1 MIDRLICYSIHKLA
15 HPQGL
20 FAFGFQIFR
29 YISTET
35 LQMCDAPGMRLSL
48 LSMRLM
54 PLVRLVLAIL
64 ALPFMQ
70 AGAVAASDFERD
82 PPFRRYSTADGLI
95 QTRTTGIIQDDKG
108 YFWIASFAGINR
120 FDGSTFKS
128 YTVRDGLRQSVIY
141 YLYLDEA
148 GRVWAGDSQGGL
160 TLIEDS
166 EITLTV
172 PPAAQAMG
180 VVRGIQQVAN
190 QLFVATEPGG
200 LHVLDLDD
208 VASGLQAVAEA
219 PERIQR
225 LIARSPQELLL
236 LSNNSLL
243 SLDLQTNSVVSLFDG
258 IASVQNCGDQLYL
271 GDQSG
276 RLGELASDGE
286 LRWQDRQYAAQVTL
300 MTCDGE
306 SLAWLY
312 VNGVGTVS
320 YQNPALRYPVDW
332 VFSALIDAE
341 GFLWIPARNGLHRYL
356 GERFTH
362 YPLGLDGEEPEIYAI
377 EAGRDGDYWLGSSVG
392 LLYLDRSGSLSNV
405 SDELGFVRAEVR
417 DIKVSED
424 GDLLWLVHSQ
434 GPFIE
439 VDVEQESYRSL
450 LDDQVPVLMGME
462 RDLKGRVWAGSYFGE
477 LHVYDPD
484 SKALKRIKLPET
496 GPIYSMDLAT
506 NGELWFGAGN
516 QGLFRVDTNLE
527 SAQPELVVGADQLG
541 QDIFTQVVARDQN
554 GQTEVWLSS
563 LENGLYRWRDDTL
576 DQVLAPALLDGAVL
590 TQVEPVGDG
599 SVVIVT
605 TSGAARFELDSGRLE
620 TYSSLDGFT
629 AIEGKIHANYRD
641 RDILWIG
648 TTNGISA
655 MDLSIPMGNIRR
667 PNAFIT
673 RRSFAGEL
681 ISESPASS
689 SPFNSSASFQIEF
702 DAVSSR
708 RPGLLEFSYRL
719 LGADD
724 TWSAA
729 NTTRS
734 VNYSKLPPAEYRFE
748 VRARIRGQSWGM
760 ADSWV
765 FTVPTPFW
773 RTNWFTGLLVLF
785 FALLVRFFIGIR
797 LRAIQRLNQRLQA
810 EVDDRTASIEAGKR
824 ELEQT
829 NERLSSEI
837 VERRRA
843 DERRED
849 VEARFHQAYKNAPI
863 GMGLV
868 DNAGLVYDANPH
880 LKNLFWPTS
889 TKTDSAPLLDVVAPH
904 DRERFR
910 KFLDSAAEDSQA
922 PPNMEFDCASHDGRV
937 RKIDFLPSPVRSRDG
952 ELRYTMLLAEDVTE
966 RRALTDKLAYQARFD
981 ELTGLLNRRAFTEH
995 LNTLEIT
1002 PSDNE
1007 KPFLMFLD
1015 LDRFKV
1021 VNDTCGHAAGDELL
1035 KKISEVISAGVR
1047 EGDLLARLGGDE
1059 FALILG
1065 NCDAD
1070 TALARAERIRQ
1081 SIQSVE
1087 FLWEA
1092 EVFRIGAS
1100 IGLVPLDA
1108 DTHDVSEL
1116 QRLADAACYTA
1127 KEQGRNRVH
1136 LVHGMADEAHE
1147 HRGELRWVQ
1156 RLTLAMENDEFE
1168 LFGQRIQS
1176 LGDREPGK
1184 SCIEVLLRLRDQED
1198 GKIIP
1203 PSAFMPAA
1211 ERFGLNSQLDLWVVR
1226 NALEFLARCSR
1237 SVQADHS
1244 LGLNL
1249 CGASLSDP
1257 NFSAELLQLVS
1268 DADLPAGA
1276 LTFEI
1281 TETSVIRRL
1290 DEASAIVDELR
1301 NLGCYISLDDFGSGM
1316 SSLGYLKHL
1325 NVDSLK
1331 IDGEFVRDM
1340 VDDRADQLFVKF
1352 IVDTA
1357 HALDKRVVA
1366 EFVESEQILKLIE
1379 VMGCDYAQGFAVH
1392 EPEPLQNLFIAV
1404 DALGQRTPLAS

>member
-1 MIDRLICYSIHKLA
+1 MTS
-15 HPQGL
+15 
-20 FAFGFQIFR
+20 
-29 YISTET
+29 
-35 LQMCDAPGMRLSL
+35 
-48 LSMRLM
+48 LSMALRFA
-54 PLVRLVLAIL
+54 VLAL
-64 ALPFMQ
+64 LLEQ
-70 AGAVAASDFERD
+70 HGVVAASDFDRD
-82 PPFRRYSTADGLI
+82 LPFRRYSTADGLI

-141 YLYLDEA
+141 YLYLDDD

-166 EITLTV
+166 EVKLTV
-172 PPAAQAMG
+172 PPAEQAMG
-180 VVRGIQQVAN
+180 VVRGIEQVGT

-200 LHVLDLDD
+200 LHVLDLEDS
-208 VASGLQAVAEA
+208 AAGFQSVAEA
-219 PERIQR
+219 PDRIQR
-225 LIARSPQELLL
+225 LIARNPQELLL
-236 LSNNSLL
+236 LSNNTLL
-243 SLDLQTNSVVSLFDG
+243 SLDLRSNAVTSLFSG
-258 IASVQNCGDQLYL
+258 IASAQRCGDQLYL
-271 GDQSG
+271 ADQNG
-276 RLGELASDGE
+276 QLGELAPDGV
-286 LRWQDRQYAAQVTL
+286 LRWQDHQYSAQITL
-300 MTCDGE
+300 MTCERDR
-306 SLAWLY
+306 LAWLY

-320 YQNPALRYPVDW
+320 YEKPLLRYPVDW
-332 VFSALIDAE
+332 VFNAIVDAE
-341 GFLWIPARNGLHRYL
+341 GVLWIPARNGLHRYL

-377 EAGRDGDYWLGSSVG
+377 EAGPAGAYWLGSSVG
-392 LLYLDRSGSLSNV
+392 LLYLDRNGSLRNI
-405 SDELGFVRAEVR
+405 SDEFGFVRAEVR
-417 DIKVSED
+417 DIEVSKE

-434 GPFIE
+434 GPFLE
-439 VDVEQESYRSL
+439 LDLVQKSYRSL
-450 LDDQVPVLMGME
+450 LDYQEPVLMGME
-462 RDLKGRVWAGSYFGE
+462 RDVQGRIWAGSYFGE
-477 LHVYDPD
+477 LHVYDP
-484 SKALKRIKLPET
+484 STKVLNSIKLPET
-496 GPIYSMDLAT
+496 GPIYSMDLAA
-506 NGELWFGAGN
+506 GGALWFGAGN
-516 QGLFRVDTNLE
+516 QGLFRLDTTLE
-527 SAQPELVVGADQLG
+527 SPRPELVVGAGLLG
-541 QDIFTQVVARDQN
+541 QDIFTQVAINDRSE
-554 GQTEVWLSS
+554 QTEVWLSS
-563 LENGLYRWRDDTL
+563 LENGLYRWRARQL

-590 TQVEPVGDG
+590 TQVAPVGDG

-605 TSGAARFELDSGRLE
+605 TSGAARFETATGRLE

-629 AIEGKIHANYRD
+629 AIEGKIHANHRD
-641 RDILWIG
+641 NETLWIG
-648 TTNGISA
+648 TTNGITA
-655 MDLSIPMGNIRR
+655 MDLSIPMGMIRS

-673 RRSFAGEL
+673 RRSSGGEVIAKSPGSSFAYD
-681 ISESPASS
+681 SAASL
-689 SPFNSSASFQIEF
+689 QIEF

-708 RPGLLEFSYRL
+708 RPGLVEFSYRL
-719 LGADD
+719 LGADES
-724 TWSAA
+724 WSAA

-748 VRARIRGQSWGM
+748 VRARIRGQNWGP
-760 ADSWV
+760 ADGWEFS
-765 FTVPTPFW
+765 VPTPFW
-773 RTNWFTGLLVLF
+773 RTYWFIGLTVVF
-785 FALLVRFFIGIR
+785 FALLVRLFIGIR
-797 LRAIQRLNQRLQA
+797 LRAIQRLNRRLQA

-824 ELEQT
+824 ELERA
-829 NERLSSEI
+829 NEKLSSEI

-880 LKNLFWPTS
+880 LKNLFWPTYA
-889 TKTDSAPLLDVVAPH
+889 KTERTPLIDVVVAD

-910 KFLDSAAEDSQA
+910 SFLEAVAEDSQA
-922 PPNMEFDCASHDGRV
+922 PPNMEFDCASYDGRV
-937 RKIDFLPSPVRSRDG
+937 RTIDFLPSPVRSKDG
-952 ELRYTMLLAEDVTE
+952 KLRYTMLLAEDVTE

-995 LNTLEIT
+995 LNTLEFV
-1002 PSDNE
+1002 PSLDE

-1047 EGDLLARLGGDE
+1047 EDDLLARLGGDE

-1081 SIQSVE
+1081 SIQAVE
-1087 FLWEA
+1087 FHWES

-1116 QRLADAACYTA
+1116 QKLADAACYTA

-1136 LVHGMADEAHE
+1136 LVRGADAAHE

-1156 RLTLAMENDEFE
+1156 RITLAMENDEFE
-1168 LFGQRIQS
+1168 LFGQRLQA

-1184 SCIEVLLRLRDQED
+1184 SCIEVLLRLRDQD
-1198 GKIIP
+1198 SGNIIP

-1226 NALEFLARCSR
+1226 NALEFLAGCSR

-1257 NFSAELLQLVS
+1257 NFSAELLQLVA
-1268 DADLPAGA
+1268 DADLPPGA
-1276 LTFEI
+1276 LTFES

-1340 VDDRADQLFVKF
+1340 LDDRADQLFVKF

-1379 VMGCDYAQGFAVH
+1379 AMGCDYAQGFAVH
-1392 EPEPLQNLFIAV
+1392 EPEPLKNLFLAV
-1404 DALGQRTPLAS
+1404 ETLDQRTPLAS